1 MLSLAS
7 RIKLSAR
14 ACARAFG
21 KTESLFDGLLPLPD
35 KKSKKKK
42 KQSCHLKD
50 THTPIKK
57 KRKRNLSRDHRVNL
71 ARLHASSTIVELER
85 VSEIPSILHGPY

>member
-57 KRKRNLSRDHRVNL
+57 RKEKEISHVITVSISPVCTRVQQ
-71 ARLHASSTIVELER
+71 
-85 VSEIPSILHGPY
+85 